1 MTVFDSIMLVKM
13 SMTIETMLH
22 VIKTKCQGNS
32 FSLLN
37 VVPNGSTEYHKIK
50 NNNKINGISNMRNVA
65 KVIITAFAFSFRYI
79 GIINLLNPFHKVL
92 KFRAQ
97 IAVIWCSPWTTWDR
111 RPRSFTIRPSST
123 SSQFPP

>member
-1 MTVFDSIMLVKM
+1 MTVFDCIMLVKM

-97 IAVIWCSPWTTWDR
+97 IAVICVRHGPPGIEERDLLLSALVLHLP
-111 RPRSFTIRPSST
+111 
-123 SSQFPP
+123 QFPP

>member
-37 VVPNGSTEYHKIK
+37 VVLNGSIEYHKIK

-65 KVIITAFAFSFRYI
+65 KVIITAFAFSFKYI
-79 GIINLLNPFHKVL
+79 GFINLLNPFHKVL